1 VTRPVIDLER
11 VLCTLRQLEAKGS
24 VGFMLGDGDW
34 PVRGFV
40 VLVRPGVVR
49 AYENWCP
56 HAGHGLDLVPERFL
70 SPDGALIQCSSHGAL
85 FEKED
90 GLCIAGP
97 CEGLALKPLPVEL
110 VDGYVLRSDR
120 GAAGSASE

>member
-24 VGFMLGDGDW
+24 VGFVLGDGDW
-34 PVRGFV
+34 PLRGFV

-70 SPDGALIQCSSHGAL
+70 SADGALIQCSSHGAL

-97 CEGLALKPLPVEL
+97 CEGRALRSLRVEL
-110 VDGYVLRSDR
+110 VDGFVLRCAPA
-120 GAAGSASE
+120 GAGTADD